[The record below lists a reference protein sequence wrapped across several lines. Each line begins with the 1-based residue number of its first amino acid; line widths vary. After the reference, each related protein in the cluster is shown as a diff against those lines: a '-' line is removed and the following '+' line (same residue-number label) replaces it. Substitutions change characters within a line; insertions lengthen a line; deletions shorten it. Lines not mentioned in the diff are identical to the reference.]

1 MRDNIEMPGHLARRF
16 HQIAVA
22 LFHEEMERSGLDL
35 TPVQYAALL
44 AVSSNPGI
52 DQISLA
58 GTIGY
63 DRTTIGGVVDR
74 LVRKELVE
82 RKVSD
87 IDRRARTLDI
97 TAEGK
102 TVLKAIEPAVDS
114 AQNELMSGLTEQEG
128 THLKALLMKAIDSLN
143 ERSRAPRKI

>member
-44 AVSSNPGI
+44 AVSANPGI

-74 LVRKELVE
+74 LVRMELVE

-114 AQNELMSGLTEQEG
+114 AQNELMSGLTEQES
-128 THLKALLMKAIDSLN
+128 THLKALLVKAIDSLN